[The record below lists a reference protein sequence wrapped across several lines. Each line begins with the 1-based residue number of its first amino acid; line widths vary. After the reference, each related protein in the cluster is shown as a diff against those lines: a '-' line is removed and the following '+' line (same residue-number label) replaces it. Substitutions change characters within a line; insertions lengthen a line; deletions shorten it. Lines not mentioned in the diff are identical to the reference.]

1 MACLREGGRPQV
13 GEVTRLSELKKI
25 AYVDIQSYNP
35 GVKFEEVVG
44 AFANLTWAWSR
55 LGGLPHL

>member
-1 MACLREGGRPQV
+1 MVCLREGGRPQV

-25 AYVDIQSYNP
+25 ACVDIQSYNP

-44 AFANLTWAWSR
+44 AFANVT
-55 LGGLPHL
+55 